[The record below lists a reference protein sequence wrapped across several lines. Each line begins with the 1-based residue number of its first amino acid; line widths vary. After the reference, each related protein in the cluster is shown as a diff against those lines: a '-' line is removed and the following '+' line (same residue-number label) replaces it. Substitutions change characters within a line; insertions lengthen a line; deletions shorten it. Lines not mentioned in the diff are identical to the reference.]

1 MDKTEGDPRVTD
13 RVVAP
18 PQLSQNGT
26 TLGEHT
32 AQGDRQDPSLHQKIA
47 RIKLAHSRP
56 TEWAPTT
63 DKIDLR
69 PDGAKAQR

>member
-1 MDKTEGDPRVTD
+1 MTD
-13 RVVAP
+13 LVVAP
-18 PQLSQNGT
+18 PRLNQDGT
-26 TLGEHT
+26 SPGGHT
-32 AQGDRQDPSLHQKIA
+32 AQGDRQDHSLHQKIA

-63 DKIDLR
+63 DKDDLR

>member
-1 MDKTEGDPRVTD
+1 MTN

-18 PQLSQNGT
+18 PRLSQDGT
-26 TLGEHT
+26 APGGHT
-32 AQGDRQDPSLHQKIA
+32 AQGDRQDHSLHQKIA
-47 RIKLAHSRP
+47 RIKLIHFRP

-63 DKIDLR
+63 DKDDLH